1 MELREAGEKIRDIK
15 CLIIG
20 DIMLDRY
27 IYGSVSR
34 ISPEA
39 PIPVVNVKRK
49 DVDLGGAANVAC
61 NVRKLGAH
69 AVISGVIGNDAAGN
83 EVLDMLGREGIEFAG
98 ITDDGRPTTVKTRI
112 VGKGQQVVRFDE
124 EDTEWL
130 DGVQEDRL
138 KKAVRDSIANCSIVI
153 VSDYRKGVCTNGI
166 MDYVIGMA
174 QKEGIPVIVDPKE
187 SDWTKY
193 AGATFITPNF
203 MEFCEALG
211 HECEN
216 TEEEIAH
223 YAGALFDRYTI
234 KNLLVTRSEYG
245 MTLLRRGSSKTYAA
259 MARSVFDVSGAGD
272 TVLAV
277 LSTLLA
283 VGMEPEKA
291 VETANVAA
299 GISVAHA
306 GTYVVSFEE
315 VQDFYD
321 EMNDITDTKVM
332 SENELGKK
340 LVRWRRSGR
349 RIVFTNGCFDILH
362 AGHVSYLQ
370 QARKLGDILIIGLNS
385 DQSVKRLKGKER
397 PVNNETDRAMVLA
410 ALAAVDAVVIFD
422 EDTPRDLI
430 EYIQPD
436 VLVKGGD
443 YKIENIVG
451 REFAGE
457 TKVIPLLAG
466 HSTTNMI
473 EKIREDNK

>member
-27 IYGSVSR
+27 IYGSVNR

-49 DVDLGGAANVAC
+49 DVDLGGAANVAS

-83 EVLDMLGREGIEFAG
+83 EIIDMLGREGIEFAG
-98 ITDDGRPTTVKTRI
+98 IADDERPTTVKTRI

-124 EDTEWL
+124 EDTKWL
-130 DGVQEDRL
+130 DGVQEERL
-138 KKAVRDSIANCSIVI
+138 KKTVRDSLEDCSIVI

-166 MDYVIGMA
+166 MDDVIGMA
-174 QKEGIPVIVDPKE
+174 QREGIPVIVDPKE

-203 MEFCEALG
+203 KEFCEALG

-223 YAGALFDRYTI
+223 YAEELFDRYTI

-245 MTLLRRGSSKTYAA
+245 MTLLRRGSSETYAA

-272 TVLAV
+272 TVLAT
-277 LSTLLA
+277 LSILLA
-283 VGMEPEKA
+283 AGMEPEKA

-332 SENELGKK
+332 SVNELGKK
-340 LVRWRRSGR
+340 LVRWRKSGR

-370 QARKLGDILIIGLNS
+370 QARKFGDILIIGLNS
-385 DQSVKRLKGKER
+385 DQSVRRLKGKDR

-410 ALAAVDAVVIFD
+410 ALTAVDAVVIFD
-422 EDTPRDLI
+422 EDTPHDLI

>member
-130 DGVQEDRL
+130 DGVQEERL